1 MTMPASR
8 ENLVVLGN
16 RIRAVVFVVYLAWIA
31 MGFYVLHYKAMKRG
45 YLQYAAAIDL
55 PVGHRVRAT
64 DFTTQAT
71 DCPIVEADRLSP
83 SELKGKYLLSPY
95 TKGKMLDKSDL
106 SATPLI
112 ELGGNDMK
120 YVFPLQKQLDLV
132 EILNTGS
139 RVDICSQVCVVEDAR
154 VLSIVGPYGQG
165 AEYYA
170 ILDISVGDDAKV
182 KGEIGNYRLF
192 LRTEKAR

>member
-8 ENLVVLGN
+8 KNLVVLGS
-16 RIRAVVFVVYLAWIA
+16 RIRGGIFVVYSAWIA

-45 YLQYAAAIDL
+45 YLHYAAAIDL

-64 DFTTQAT
+64 DFTTHAT
-71 DCPIVEADRLSP
+71 DCPTVEADRPSP
-83 SELKGKYLLSPY
+83 SELKGKYLLNAY
-95 TKGKMLDKSDL
+95 AEGKMLDKSDL
-106 SATPLI
+106 SATPVI
-112 ELGGNDMK
+112 ELGTNEMK

-132 EILNTGS
+132 ETLNTGS
-139 RVDICSQVCVVEDAR
+139 TVDICSQVCVVEDAR

-170 ILDISVGDDAKV
+170 ILGIPVGDDAKV

-192 LRTEKAR
+192 LRNEKAR